1 MLGIY
6 RLLSRVL
13 GPLLHLLLWRRA
25 RSGKEDAQRI
35 AERRGAADAAR
46 PEGRILWIHAAS
58 IGEALSALPLAQKFL
73 DDHPDLNVLFTTG
86 TVTSAQ
92 VLAQRATVRV
102 LHQFVPLDHPQWVAR
117 FLDHWRPDLAVWIE
131 SEIWPNLLLET
142 TRRHIPMALVNG
154 RMSPHSF
161 RRWRMG
167 RKAMARLLNLFRVIL
182 AHDEQSAGFFREL
195 GANQVQFSGDLKH
208 ASDPLP
214 ADEEELSRLQK
225 AIGKRPVWLAAST
238 HDGEEK
244 AVKRV
249 HEKLLA
255 EFPALLTI
263 IAPRHASRGDEIAK
277 MLGEG
282 NLRIARRGKGE
293 IPLPETGIYL
303 ADTMGEMGLI
313 YRLAK
318 IVFVG
323 GSLVP
328 HGGQNP
334 LEPARLGAAILYGP
348 HVGNF
353 SEIYTALETR
363 GAARWI
369 ADRPALERAVAGL
382 LRDPQTVN
390 IRGLAGKAYAIAGR
404 DRILERIMEAIGPLL
419 PEAK

>member
-1 MLGIY
+1 MLRIY
-6 RLLSRVL
+6 RLLSMVM

-25 RSGKEDAQRI
+25 RSGKEDRQRI
-35 AERRGAADAAR
+35 AERWGVAGAAR
-46 PEGRILWIHAAS
+46 PAGRLLWIHAAS

-73 DDHPDLNVLFTTG
+73 DDHSGLTVLFTTG
-86 TVTSAQ
+86 TVTSAM
-92 VLAQRATVRV
+92 VLAKLSPGRV
-102 LHQFVPLDHPQWVAR
+102 LHQFVPLDHPKWVAR
-117 FLDHWRPDLAVWIE
+117 FLDYWRPDMAVWIE
-131 SEIWPNLLLET
+131 SEIWPNLMMET
-142 TRRHIPMALVNG
+142 ARRHIPMALVNG

-167 RKAMARLLNLFRVIL
+167 RPAMTHLLNLFRVIL
-182 AHDEQSAGFFREL
+182 AHDEQSAGFFREF
-195 GANQVQFSGDLKH
+195 GANRVIFAGDLKQ

-214 ADEEELSRLQK
+214 ADEEELARLQA
-225 AIGKRPVWLAAST
+225 AIGQRPVWLAAST
-238 HDGEEK
+238 HEGEEK

-255 EFPALLTI
+255 EFPGLLTI

-282 NLRIARRGKGE
+282 NLHTARRSKGE
-293 IPLPETGIYL
+293 IPQPETGFYL

-318 IVFVG
+318 IAFVG
-323 GSLVP
+323 GSLVR

-348 HVGNF
+348 HVENF
-353 SEIYTALETR
+353 SEIYSALETK

-369 ADRPALERAVAGL
+369 ADRHALERAVAGL
-382 LRDPQTVN
+382 LRDPQTVTM
-390 IRGLAGKAYAIAGR
+390 RGLAGKAYAIAGR
-404 DRILERIMEAIGPLL
+404 DKVLEGIMEAIGPLL
-419 PEAK
+419 PEA